1 MKDQGLFYLVNSF
14 NNYILCDYSSLQNY
28 LDQGYK
34 IIDGSYNILYLQGLV
49 PAGSNFSS
57 TLNILGTTV
66 QTGISPIIQT
76 NYLPLIILLGGI
88 YLITR
93 SRG

>member
-14 NNYILCDYSSLQNY
+14 NNYILSDYSSLQNY
-28 LDQGYK
+28 LNQGYK
-34 IIDGSYNILYLQGLV
+34 IIDASYDINYLQSLV
-49 PAGSNFSS
+49 PQGSNFSS
-57 TLNILGTTV
+57 TLNILGTTI
-66 QTGISPIIQT
+66 QTGNSPIIQT